1 LSVTSAARRFLLR
14 DSVMWAKAVGN
25 VLLIVGA
32 IVLLAAL
39 LLEIAKNSNW
49 L

>member
-1 LSVTSAARRFLLR
+1 
-14 DSVMWAKAVGN
+14 MWAKPVGN

-39 LLEIAKNSNW
+39 LLEIAKNANW
-49 L
+49 